1 MHARDL
7 LSLDIKN
14 IIISRENISEDDI
27 PLNGKK
33 LPDKTNLITLP
44 TIDFIKIQSKEVN
57 ETLAKI
63 AKSCYD
69 YCIFLSSNSVNIF
82 FEMIKDQKEYMDI
95 LHGLSTVKII
105 AIGPKTKYTL
115 KKYSFESQVADHQ
128 NNNYSMIGINKFLH
142 GLDLETRKR
151 HQSNPLRILLPRSA
165 QSIKSNNFIDS
176 TFESIE
182 LDQVFF
188 YDTIEIKNAS
198 IYSGWKKMTKLSDCA
213 GKSFLIFTSPSAVRS
228 FFKILHHLSPERY
241 DNKTEKDIIHDL
253 RIYKV
258 ISIGP
263 ATSRALIEKN
273 IAHLE
278 SSIHTVKGTLDLVF
292 NSS

>member
-1 MHARDL
+1 M
-7 LSLDIKN
+7 DIKN

-27 PLNGKK
+27 PLKGKE
-33 LPDKTNLITLP
+33 LPGNTNLITLP
-44 TIDFIKIQSKEVN
+44 TIDFRKIQSKEVK

-69 YCIFLSSNSVNIF
+69 YCIFLSSNSVDIF
-82 FEMIKDQKEYMDI
+82 FEMIKDEKEQVEI
-95 LHGLSTVKII
+95 LHGLSTAKII

-115 KKYSFESQVADHQ
+115 KKHSFESQVADPE
-128 NNNYSMIGINKFLH
+128 NNNYSMIGINKFLQE
-142 GLDLETRKR
+142 LDLETKKR
-151 HQSNPLRILLPRSA
+151 QQSNPLRILLPRSA

-176 TFESIE
+176 SFESIE

-188 YDTIEIKNAS
+188 YDTIEINNAS
-198 IYSGWKKMTKLSDCA
+198 IYSGWKKMTKLSDYA

-228 FFKILHHLSPERY
+228 FFKIMHQLSPERY
-241 DNKTEKDIIHDL
+241 DNKTEKDIINDL

-258 ISIGP
+258 ISMGP

-273 IAHLE
+273 INYLE

-292 NSS
+292 NSP